1 MHLMCTRCIK
11 AFLNILGHTYALY
24 YSFVLFLLTIVLSVL
39 LRCTESDCPFGIFKI
54 LFQIN
59 FNRFSINGG
68 YWKNKMRS
76 RKILHRCNDSM
87 RGLSP
92 NFYLNILKDMR
103 CHISIHHLKYR
114 IQQQSLYCI
123 DIYNVSANT
132 AWLFSNLY
140 LHWLYLD

>member
-11 AFLNILGHTYALY
+11 TFLQILGHTYALY
-24 YSFVLFLLTIVLSVL
+24 YSFVIFLLAIVLSVL
-39 LRCTESDCPFGIFKI
+39 LRYTESDCPFDIFKI
-54 LFQIN
+54 FFQIN
-59 FNRFSINGG
+59 FSGLSINGG

-76 RKILHRCNDSM
+76 RKILHRCNDFM

-103 CHISIHHLKYR
+103 VTFQSTNLKYR
-114 IQQQSLYCI
+114 IQQQSLYFI

-140 LHWLYLD
+140 LHSIYLD